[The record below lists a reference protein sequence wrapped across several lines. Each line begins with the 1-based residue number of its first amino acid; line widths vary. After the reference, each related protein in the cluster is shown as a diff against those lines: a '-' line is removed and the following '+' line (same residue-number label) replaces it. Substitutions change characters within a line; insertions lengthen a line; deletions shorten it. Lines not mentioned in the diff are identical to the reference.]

1 MESSLVQKNRKRI
14 KRALRVRKYLRG
26 TAEKPRLSVM
36 KSHLHLAAQ
45 LIDDD
50 QGITLAA
57 ASTQMK
63 KFRAKKLTS
72 NKASARMIGTEIAEL
87 AKGKNIQAVV
97 FDRGHNKFHGVI
109 AELASAAREAGLQF

>member
-1 MESSLVQKNRKRI
+1 MESSLIQKNRKRI
-14 KRALRVRKYLRG
+14 KRALRVRKQLRG

-57 ASTQMK
+57 AGTQMK

-72 NKASARMIGTEIAEL
+72 NKTSARVIGAEIAEL

-109 AELASAAREAGLQF
+109 AELAAAAREAGLQF